1 MTDKRYCTIDDYG
14 REVFDRRAY
23 DDDEQMRI
31 LSQMRQEEQMKK
43 SRVTSHGILSFFRR
57 RKTSVSSHTR

>member
-1 MTDKRYCTIDDYG
+1 MVDKRYYTKDAYG

-31 LSQMRQEEQMKK
+31 LSQMRREEQLKK
-43 SRVTSHGILSFFRR
+43 SRVASHSIFSFFRR
-57 RKTSVSSHTR
+57 KRSPASTHIR